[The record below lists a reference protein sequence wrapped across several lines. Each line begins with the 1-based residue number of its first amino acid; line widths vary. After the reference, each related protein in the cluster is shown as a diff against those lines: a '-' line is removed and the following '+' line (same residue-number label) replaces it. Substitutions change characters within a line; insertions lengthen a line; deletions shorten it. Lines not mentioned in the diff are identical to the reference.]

1 MNQLIHPFA
10 LVPLDFFESPEYVQ
24 FLLELIDSDDAADKE
39 LADRLV
45 LNFPLPAGACAEDS
59 GKIQNALG
67 KAIRI
72 CSPLSK

>member
-1 MNQLIHPFA
+1 MDHFVDPVS
-10 LVPLDFFESPEYVQ
+10 LVPPEFFESPEYVQ
-24 FLLELIDSDDAADKE
+24 FLVELIDSGDAADKE

-45 LNFPLPAGACAEDS
+45 LNFPLPARACAEDS

>member
-1 MNQLIHPFA
+1 MDKLIDPIS
-10 LVPLDFFESPEYVQ
+10 LVPREFFDSPEYIQ
-24 FLLELIDSDDAADKE
+24 FLVELIDSGDDADKA
-39 LADRLV
+39 LAERLV

-72 CSPLSK
+72 WLPL